1 MAKNLRSLLRLI
13 RPAKRGGPA
22 PQRPGK
28 EDSAPMSQTETP
40 AQAITSADAPA
51 AEAVRRMTRRAPQ
64 EALRLRRR
72 RRLTG
77 YVLSDGTAHQVAAAY
92 PSSSSAQDSPKA
104 GAEQQQVAHRA
115 PRGQEVEASAVRMPA
130 YGPDLLVLDDLAS
143 AFDGKIEQAPKEH
156 PPPTTIGTPLQT
168 SGREIGEGQP
178 QPNRGYAGALA
189 ERRAVPMPPG
199 VVGGAPR
206 RLRARGRDGAG
217 PPAGLHHVGPAP
229 GRLLPRPPEGR

>member
-1 MAKNLRSLLRLI
+1 MAHGLRKLLRLTPRAGGDELA
-13 RPAKRGGPA
+13 RP
-22 PQRPGK
+22 RPGE
-28 EDSAPMSQTETP
+28 EDGKPVARTEIP
-40 AQAITSADAPA
+40 AQAVTPA
-51 AEAVRRMTRRAPQ
+51 AAPGAQSVWLLTRRAPQ

-77 YVLSDGTAHQVAAAY
+77 YVLSDGTAHQVAEAY